1 MARLRA
7 TYSWGKEKRKTQL
20 GMKMQTGEERRSRG
34 RVKDSGLI
42 SCQKHIKTPATCG
55 VTLAEID
62 VGTRRAALLQPK
74 KRQIHMESNRKGGKV
89 TWLRHNGGHRRCKDI
104 RGLGILLRE

>member
-1 MARLRA
+1 MANSLILPPH
-7 TYSWGKEKRKTQL
+7 GKAQSNIFLGEREEKTQL

-74 KRQIHMESNRKGGKV
+74 KRQIHMESKGRGGK
-89 TWLRHNGGHRRCKDI
+89 
-104 RGLGILLRE
+104 